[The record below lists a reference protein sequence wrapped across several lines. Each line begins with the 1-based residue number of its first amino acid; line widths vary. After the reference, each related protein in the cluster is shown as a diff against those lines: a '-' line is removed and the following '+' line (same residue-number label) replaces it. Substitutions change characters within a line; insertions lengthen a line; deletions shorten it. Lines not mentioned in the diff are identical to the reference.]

1 MKKIFSFVAI
11 AAVLGFAGFASQA
24 NAADGKALFQTNC
37 AACHGANATGGVGPN
52 IQGKDAEDVTEAINK
67 VPMMAGLKGTI
78 TKADAKAIGDYL
90 KSLKK

>member
-1 MKKIFSFVAI
+1 MKRIFSFVAI

-24 NAADGKALFQTNC
+24 NAADGKTLFQSNC
-37 AACHGANATGGVGPN
+37 AACHGADATGGVGPN
-52 IQGKDAEDVTEAINK
+52 IQGKNAEDIEKALNS

-78 TKADAKAIGDYL
+78 TKADAKAIGNYL